1 MPWDLIH
8 THRDEYNSAE
18 DFYRNMQRIL
28 RTDDRF
34 ILTKETTKEILERYI
49 NMDHEGSFVTML
61 NEVIEFFQTTCEG
74 RIDS

>member
-1 MPWDLIH
+1 
-8 THRDEYNSAE
+8 
-18 DFYRNMQRIL
+18 MQRIL

-61 NEVIEFFQTTCEG
+61 NESIEFFQTTCEG